1 MARMNLNNMETAT
14 PGASDTVTAEAL
26 YSLGLMY
33 CNGRDVDVDLVTA
46 HKWLN
51 LSAMRGNQQARQL
64 RVELSEEMS
73 SEEIHAA
80 QRMARNWL
88 SLH

>member
-1 MARMNLNNMETAT
+1 MARMNLNNMETTT
-14 PGASDTVTAEAL
+14 PGAPDTVTADAL

-33 CNGRDVDVDLVTA
+33 CNGRDIEIDLVTA

-64 RVELSEEMS
+64 RVELSQEMS
-73 SEEIHAA
+73 VEEIYEA